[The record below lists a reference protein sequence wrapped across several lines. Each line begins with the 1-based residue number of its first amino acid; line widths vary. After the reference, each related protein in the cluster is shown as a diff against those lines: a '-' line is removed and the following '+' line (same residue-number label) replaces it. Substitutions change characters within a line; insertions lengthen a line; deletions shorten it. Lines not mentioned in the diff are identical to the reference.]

1 MPVCGEEDCF
11 PAETSGVTPR
21 TYLYTFTRAPGGF
34 PCLRELADS
43 SYYTFISLKEVFYIL
58 PCNPIPLAPH
68 PAKKE
73 KYIQSKQFLKPKFS
87 SLHIVNVHNLCSFYT
102 HL

>member
-1 MPVCGEEDCF
+1 MPVCGEKDSF
-11 PAETSGVTPR
+11 PAETSGVTLR
-21 TYLYTFTRAPGGF
+21 TYLYTFTRAPGDSHAWENW
-34 PCLRELADS
+34 LDS

-58 PCNPIPLAPH
+58 PCNSIPLAPH

-73 KYIQSKQFLKPKFS
+73 KNIQSKQFLKPSFS
-87 SLHIVNVHNLCSFYT
+87 LQIVNVHSLYGFYT